1 MTNLKELIKN
11 NFLILKNIFYLNDK
25 NPKFVFFSENKNYLK
40 YSFLLIE
47 ILSKKFP
54 GDVYYISSDIN
65 DRIEGLNVKTLFV
78 GDGFFLQYFFKT
90 IKTNNLFIT
99 LTDLDNSIIKKNKY
113 VKNYVYYFH
122 GSVITTRVYTEKAF
136 DNYDTILCNGNYH
149 YNEIRLRENY
159 LNLKKKKLIKSG
171 FFILIIYIIKNRKV
185 LL

>member
-65 DRIEGLNVKTLFV
+65 EDRGIECQKFV
-78 GDGFFLQYFFKT
+78 CWRRFFLQYF
-90 IKTNNLFIT
+90 
-99 LTDLDNSIIKKNKY
+99 
-113 VKNYVYYFH
+113 
-122 GSVITTRVYTEKAF
+122 
-136 DNYDTILCNGNYH
+136 
-149 YNEIRLRENY
+149 
-159 LNLKKKKLIKSG
+159 
-171 FFILIIYIIKNRKV
+171 
-185 LL
+185 